1 MDVAVTHI
9 LRTTLAK
16 ANKDQSSVALL
27 SVVGQI
33 DICCFIS
40 PVTVNILDAPLDN
53 QRLKRH
59 IALFCERI
67 MKGKTLTQQEVNRE
81 NMMGATQSL
90 SQTDK
95 SGPPK
100 VEVLHVVYHSN
111 G

>member
-1 MDVAVTHI
+1 M
-9 LRTTLAK
+9 L
-16 ANKDQSSVALL
+16 SSTYIGHFV
-27 SVVGQI
+27 
-33 DICCFIS
+33 S

-90 SQTDK
+90 SKTDK

-100 VEVLHVVYHSN
+100 LEVLHVVYHSN